1 MDKPMRLVP
10 YLDQKKIQELNAG
23 LGKRISDDFKKL
35 LEPDESV
42 LAVVT
47 LKGAMF
53 FGADLLRHLT
63 IPLELDFVRLA
74 SYGAGTSSS
83 GQVRILKDIES
94 SPEGR
99 HVLLLDEIVDSGRTL
114 DFLYSRIR
122 AQSPKSV
129 KIAAL
134 LSKPSRREVN
144 VGVDYVGLEVEDKFL
159 VGYGL
164 DLAERYRNL
173 DGIYSMEH

>member
-1 MDKPMRLVP
+1 MNQPRRLVP
-10 YLDQKKIQELNAG
+10 FLDRKKIEEINAE
-23 LGKRISDDFKKL
+23 LGKKISDDFKKI
-35 LEPDESV
+35 LEADESV

-53 FGADLLRHLT
+53 FGADLLRHIT
-63 IPLELDFVRLA
+63 IPMELDFVRLT
-74 SYGAGTSSS
+74 SYGAGTQTS
-83 GQVRILKDIES
+83 GQVRILKDIEC

-114 DFLYSRIR
+114 DFLAKRIR
-122 AQSPKSV
+122 SQQPRTV

-134 LSKPSRREVN
+134 LSKPSRREIHVA
-144 VGVDYVGLEVEDKFL
+144 VDYVGLEVEDKFL

-173 DGIYSMEH
+173 DGIFSMEE

>member
-1 MDKPMRLVP
+1 VEKPSRLVP
-10 YLDQKKIQELNAG
+10 YLDRAKTESLNKELG
-23 LGKRISDDFKKL
+23 RRISEDFKML
-35 LEPDESV
+35 LAPDESV

-53 FGADLLRHLT
+53 FGADVLRHVT
-63 IPLELDFVRLA
+63 IPMELDFVRLT
-74 SYGAGTSSS
+74 SYGAGTSTS

-114 DFLYSRIR
+114 DFLSSRIR
-122 AQSPKSV
+122 AQAPKSV

-134 LSKPSRREVN
+134 LSKPSRREVH
-144 VGVDYVGLEVEDKFL
+144 VAVDYVGLEVEDKFL

-173 DGIYSMEH
+173 DGIFSMEN

>member
-1 MDKPMRLVP
+1 MSAPRRLVP
-10 YLDQKKIQELNAG
+10 FLNRQKIEEINAK
-23 LGKRISDDFKKL
+23 LGKQISDDFKKIL
-35 LEPDESV
+35 APDESV

-53 FGADLLRHLT
+53 FGADLLRHIT
-63 IPLELDFVRLA
+63 IPMELDFVRLT
-74 SYGAGTSSS
+74 SYGAGTQTS
-83 GQVRILKDIES
+83 GQVRILKDIEC

-114 DFLYSRIR
+114 DFLASRIR
-122 AQSPKSV
+122 SQQPRTV

-134 LSKPSRREVN
+134 LSKPSRREIQVP
-144 VGVDYVGLEVEDKFL
+144 VDYVGLEVEDKFL

-173 DGIYSMEH
+173 DGIFSMEE

>member
-1 MDKPMRLVP
+1 MTTPRRLVP
-10 YLDQKKIQELNAG
+10 FLDRAKIEELNAQ
-23 LGKRISDDFKKL
+23 LGKKISADFKKVL
-35 LEPDESV
+35 GPDESI

-53 FGADLLRHLT
+53 FGADLLRHVT
-63 IPLELDFVRLA
+63 VPMEIDFVRLT
-74 SYGAGTSSS
+74 SYGVGTASS
-83 GQVRILKDIES
+83 GQVRILKDIEC

-99 HVLLLDEIVDSGRTL
+99 HVLLIDEIVDSGRTL
-114 DFLYSRIR
+114 DFLANRIR
-122 AQSPKSV
+122 AQQPHTV

-134 LSKPSRREVN
+134 LSKPSRREISVP
-144 VGVDYVGLEVEDKFL
+144 VDYVGLEVEDKFL

-173 DGIYSMEH
+173 DGIFALEE

>member
-1 MDKPMRLVP
+1 MSKPRRLVP
-10 YLDQKKIQELNAG
+10 FIDRPKIESLNAE
-23 LGKRISDDFKKL
+23 LGRKISSDFKKIL
-35 LEPDESV
+35 QPDESV

-53 FGADLLRHLT
+53 FGADLLRHVS
-63 IPLELDFVRLA
+63 IPMELDFVRLT
-74 SYGAGTSSS
+74 SYGAGTQSS
-83 GQVRILKDIES
+83 GQVRILKDIEC

-114 DFLYSRIR
+114 DFLANRIR
-122 AQSPKSV
+122 AQQPRSV

-134 LSKPSRREVN
+134 LSKPSRREIPVD
-144 VGVDYVGLEVEDKFL
+144 VDYVGLEVEDKFL

-173 DGIYSMEH
+173 DGIFSMEE